1 MDAVRAAKNFFV
13 DSSFKIQGKNNQ
25 FIQLLVGILDLCLLI
40 GRTES
45 VIFSG
50 HVTTKNY
57 NDRLVTWF
65 DVRLLVG
72 ELSSGSG
79 SGTG

>member
-13 DSSFKIQGKNNQ
+13 DSSFKIQGKRLTINLSNYLSE
-25 FIQLLVGILDLCLLI
+25 FWICLLI
-40 GRTES
+40 GRTDS

-57 NDRLVTWF
+57 HDRL
-65 DVRLLVG
+65 RYLV
-72 ELSSGSG
+72 
-79 SGTG
+79 